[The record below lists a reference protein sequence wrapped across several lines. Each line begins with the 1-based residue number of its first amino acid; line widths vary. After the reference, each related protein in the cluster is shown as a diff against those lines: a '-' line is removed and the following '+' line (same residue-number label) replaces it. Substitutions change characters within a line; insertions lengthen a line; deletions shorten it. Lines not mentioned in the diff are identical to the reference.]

1 MTSRSAEHRN
11 RSQRLLFFTN
21 FRHHSETGFWPKLC
35 CQTKRRQHKKKAG
48 FKCLWDIR
56 PFFPYRKEIPRW
68 FVNEV
73 LLASIFAIH
82 FGVLNFDTGWFHN
95 PIKENNDFF
104 QVI

>member
-11 RSQRLLFFTN
+11 RSQRLLFFTY
-21 FRHHSETGFWPKLC
+21 FRHHSETGFWPKFAAK
-35 CQTKRRQHKKKAG
+35 QKEGNIKKAG
-48 FKCLWDIR
+48 FKCLRDIR
-56 PFFPYRKEIPRW
+56 QFFPYIKEIPRW

>member
-21 FRHHSETGFWPKLC
+21 FRHHSETGFWPKFAAK
-35 CQTKRRQHKKKAG
+35 QKEGNIKKKAG

-56 PFFPYRKEIPRW
+56 HFYPYRKEKPRW

>member
-11 RSQRLLFFTN
+11 RSQHLLFFTY
-21 FRHHSETGFWPKLC
+21 FRHHSETGFWPKLAAK
-35 CQTKRRQHKKKAG
+35 QKEGNIKKGRLQVFMGYKA
-48 FKCLWDIR
+48 I
-56 PFFPYRKEIPRW
+56 FPHIKEIPRW

>member
-1 MTSRSAEHRN
+1 MGYS
-11 RSQRLLFFTN
+11 FY
-21 FRHHSETGFWPKLC
+21 
-35 CQTKRRQHKKKAG
+35 
-48 FKCLWDIR
+48 
-56 PFFPYRKEIPRW
+56 PYRKEIPRW

-82 FGVLNFDTGWFHN
+82 FGVLNFDTGWFQN